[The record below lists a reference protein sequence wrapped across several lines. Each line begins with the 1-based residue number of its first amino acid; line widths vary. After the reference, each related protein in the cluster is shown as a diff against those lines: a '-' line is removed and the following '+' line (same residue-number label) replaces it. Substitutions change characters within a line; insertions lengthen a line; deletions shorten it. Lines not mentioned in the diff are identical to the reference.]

1 MVLLRAAVFHPCC
14 VVLAHARGAKLC
26 PSTYSS
32 SAVVTPAALQ
42 VAHGELTEDP
52 LETLSALAQNVFLPL
67 LTARSNQEGWPDV
80 VVQEVSDS
88 MHRLV
93 ATGAVTELVAAV
105 QPCHTAIVLSNQQV
119 CPCHVCHS
127 NLPTCSE
134 CQHW

>member
-1 MVLLRAAVFHPCC
+1 MVLFLTAFFHPCC

-26 PSTYSS
+26 RSTHSS
-32 SAVVTPAALQ
+32 SAVAPVVLQ
-42 VAHGELTEDP
+42 VAHGELTEAP

-93 ATGAVTELVAAV
+93 ATGAVTEFVAAV
-105 QPCHTAIVLSNQQV
+105 QPCHIAIVLSIQQV